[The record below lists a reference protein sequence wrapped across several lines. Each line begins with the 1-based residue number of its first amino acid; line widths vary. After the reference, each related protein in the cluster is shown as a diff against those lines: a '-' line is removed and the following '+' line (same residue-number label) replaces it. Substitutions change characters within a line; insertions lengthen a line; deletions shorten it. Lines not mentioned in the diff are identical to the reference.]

1 MRWYRQRRATRKSV
15 KIPSVLGVAPL
26 TDDEGTNLSSRLE
39 SAIFAPAVNVMLS
52 LGQDTRSY
60 RK

>member
-1 MRWYRQRRATRKSV
+1 MRWYRQRGATKKSV
-15 KIPSVLGVAPL
+15 KTPSALGVAPL

-39 SAIFAPAVNVMLS
+39 SATFAPTTNLMLS